1 MKQFNI
7 VPILI
12 AVILFAGCLATNA
25 NTEADKSIGVKEIY
39 SSINCGSRQQE
50 TLSVWINTQNQLNSI
65 WQSLHSIRLGG
76 NSPSAPHVD
85 FTTHNVFLI
94 RMGIQKSGG
103 YSLDLAEEASTVK
116 DKTATIHVSWIQP
129 EEGAF
134 VTQALTS
141 PCLLLKIEKGDYHT
155 IQVKDQFG
163 NIRITSTRP

>member
-1 MKQFNI
+1 
-7 VPILI
+7 
-12 AVILFAGCLATNA
+12 
-25 NTEADKSIGVKEIY
+25 
-39 SSINCGSRQQE
+39 
-50 TLSVWINTQNQLNSI
+50 
-65 WQSLHSIRLGG
+65 
-76 NSPSAPHVD
+76 
-85 FTTHNVFLI
+85 
-94 RMGIQKSGG
+94 MGIQKSGG